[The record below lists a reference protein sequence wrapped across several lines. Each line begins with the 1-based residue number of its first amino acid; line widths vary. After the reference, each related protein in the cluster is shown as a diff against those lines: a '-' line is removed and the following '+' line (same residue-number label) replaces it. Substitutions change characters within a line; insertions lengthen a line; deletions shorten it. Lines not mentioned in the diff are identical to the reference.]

1 MLQLTLPTGDSYMID
16 SQHFYELEQL
26 ISAGHY
32 SDARH
37 HVRSMLHMLQ
47 QQGMPSDDRE
57 SPTMLAAELL
67 SDTLDMLLF
76 YRHESQITT
85 YSIKAARLLFH
96 GSSQTQHNRS

>member
-1 MLQLTLPTGDSYMID
+1 MID

-26 ISAGHY
+26 ITAGHY

-37 HVRSMLHMLQ
+37 YVRSLLGMLQ
-47 QQGMPSDDRE
+47 QQDISSSDRE
-57 SPTMLAAELL
+57 GSTRLAVELL

-85 YSIKAARLLFH
+85 YPIKAARLLFQ
-96 GSSQTQHNRS
+96 GLSQTQ